1 MNKVNWTLV
10 AILLLLFCIVL
21 LIPSKPKEI
30 IKITDT
36 IFKDSIKYIKLE
48 DSIKTEIKLIERI
61 RYEKDKRLQYIDSIS
76 NDSAVI
82 LFYKLVEGEQSEY

>member
-1 MNKVNWTLV
+1 MNKVNWILV

-21 LIPSKPKEI
+21 LIPSKPKETI
-30 IKITDT
+30 RNVDT
-36 IFKDSIKYIKLE
+36 IFRDSIRYIKLK
-48 DSIKTEIKLIERI
+48 DSIKTEIKLIEQI

-82 LFYKLVEGEQSEY
+82 LFRKLVEGKQSEY